1 MPDSIF
7 AMLLAAVPVAIYLV
21 LEIVPLRKNLV
32 PFLVVIIA
40 AIVGVASW
48 LFGVSIEQASALF
61 LAASSAPAV
70 HGLVQASGNM
80 IRAQQPGE
88 DGDGGE

>member
-7 AMLLAAVPVAIYLV
+7 TMLLAAVPVAIYLL
-21 LEIVPLRKNLV
+21 LELLPLRKDLV
-32 PFLVVIIA
+32 PFLVVILA
-40 AIVGVASW
+40 AAVGVASW

-70 HGLVQASGNM
+70 HGLVQASGNL
-80 IRAQQPGE
+80 IRSEQPGE
-88 DGDGGE
+88 DGDDGE